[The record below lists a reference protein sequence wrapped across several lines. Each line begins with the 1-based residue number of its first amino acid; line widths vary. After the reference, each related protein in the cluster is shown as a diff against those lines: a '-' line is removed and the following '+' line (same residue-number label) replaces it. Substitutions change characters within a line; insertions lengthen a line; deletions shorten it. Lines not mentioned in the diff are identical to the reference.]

1 MFLEVEVQKVD
12 RNSSVLHQHQGRVAY
27 KADRLSLSQQKIEF
41 LRSVK
46 TIDFQECFEALPFTK
61 TSIKH
66 EFT

>member
-1 MFLEVEVQKVD
+1 MAKKLKGDKYAKNRPNIV
-12 RNSSVLHQHQGRVAY
+12 
-27 KADRLSLSQQKIEF
+27 

-61 TSIKH
+61 TSIKY